1 VVAKDESYLKG
12 LIYWKPPKQ
21 LKVIKKK
28 EPESQESMM
37 KLLEDK
43 ELYYEGISS
52 LQIIDLDDTHQ
63 EPSSRRPQRTRT
75 PMDEETVVNETYDRI
90 YDPSSIEFID
100 E

>member
-1 VVAKDESYLKG
+1 VVSKDNSGYLKG

-21 LKVIKKK
+21 LQIQRKK

-52 LQIIDLDDTHQ
+52 VQIIDLDDTHNDH
-63 EPSSRRPQRTRT
+63 SFRRPTRTRT
-75 PMDEETVVNETYDRI
+75 PLDEETVVNDTFDRI
-90 YDPSSIEFID
+90 YDPSSV
-100 E
+100 